1 MTSPT
6 DQNAPTNGEYVED
19 ADLEASFNETET
31 ESAED
36 VFAAMDA
43 MVDAYRRAVA

>member
-1 MTSPT
+1 MTTPT
-6 DQNAPTNGEYVED
+6 DKNDPPAVEYVED

-36 VFAAMDA
+36 VFAALHA
-43 MVDAYRRAVA
+43 MIEATRRVVA

>member
-1 MTSPT
+1 MTTPSDKTASPVV
-6 DQNAPTNGEYVED
+6 EYVED

-43 MVDAYRRAVA
+43 MVEAYRRAVA

>member
-1 MTSPT
+1 MTTPT
-6 DQNAPTNGEYVED
+6 DKTASPAGEYVED

-43 MVDAYRRAVA
+43 MVEAYRRAVA

>member
-1 MTSPT
+1 MLRLIV
-6 DQNAPTNGEYVED
+6 DED
-19 ADLEASFNETET
+19 ADLEASFNEPET

-43 MVDAYRRAVA
+43 MIDAYRRAVA